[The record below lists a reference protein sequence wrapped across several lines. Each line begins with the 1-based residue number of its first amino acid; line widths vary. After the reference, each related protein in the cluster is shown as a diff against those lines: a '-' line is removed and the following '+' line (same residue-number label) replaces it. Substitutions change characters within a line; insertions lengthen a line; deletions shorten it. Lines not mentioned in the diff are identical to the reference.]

1 MASITP
7 LFIYFAAPL
16 TLDLC
21 CCSGATFSTSSV
33 AHVSEA
39 KVTSRPNV
47 HIPDITLEDLREA
60 GRPED
65 IEEWEQ
71 RVTSLFEWIGLAGL
85 GSQRCVHVP
94 CIWFLSSQL
103 DDVQA
108 TCQRPERSIHICL
121 RAARAIAPRRFD
133 HDTLARIPIFVI
145 RAKCPR
151 YHTVSL

>member
-21 CCSGATFSTSSV
+21 CCSGATFPTSSV

-103 DDVQA
+103 DRCTGYLPTTGA
-108 TCQRPERSIHICL
+108 IHTYLSTSRRSHHI
-121 RAARAIAPRRFD
+121 P
-133 HDTLARIPIFVI
+133 VI
-145 RAKCPR
+145 
-151 YHTVSL
+151 